1 MLVQYQPGYFW
12 LKGVIRGNL
21 RQTLIIREKLLY
33 QENINEE
40 AELKIY
46 DAYRTFSTFTYF
58 PHFVQFAICPQTN
71 GLDNGGIIENDPT
84 VHSFKYCLATF
95 VSKHP
100 RSL

>member
-12 LKGVIRGNL
+12 LKDVIRGNL

-33 QENINEE
+33 QEKLNEK

-46 DAYRTFSTFTYF
+46 DTYHTFSTFTYF

-71 GLDNGGIIENDPT
+71 CLASGSIVAIENDPN
-84 VHSFKYCLATF
+84 YE
-95 VSKHP
+95 
-100 RSL
+100 